1 MPGRTSWSWT
11 KGSIE
16 DRTFSLE
23 GSPDSNV
30 TIQQFAGAAY
40 LADDLPEGMQPLLSA
55 DYDLRGRS
63 TRSRGTA
70 LDRSRRRTGGY
81 VYRP

>member
-1 MPGRTSWSWT
+1 MPWMPGRTSWSWT

-16 DRTFSLE
+16 DRMFSLE
-23 GSPDSNV
+23 GSPDSNA

-55 DYDLRGRS
+55 DYDLERS
-63 TRSRGTA
+63 LNSLTRNLSR
-70 LDRSRRRTGGY
+70 SFS
-81 VYRP
+81 